1 MDRHSRLTNG
11 SFGFMGVATKD
22 LFSGGRGGSVSV
34 SGCWCGFVG
43 VSVDKFDTD
52 LFGEGEL
59 NLLAGGFSESSG
71 TFGNND
77 LRILNSGDKDGTF
90 LLEDIALDDGQADGF
105 VDAGLF
111 GGGVGNGDWD
121 IDGGDNRDIVGSFL
135 GDLLAVVV
143 SVSSVSV
150 STISMVSG
158 LADGDHL
165 NFGFLNEGDLD
176 G

>member
-1 MDRHSRLTNG
+1 LNG
-11 SFGFMGVATKD
+11 SFGFMGVAAKD
-22 LFSGGRGGSVSV
+22 LFSSRGGGRVSV
-34 SGCWCGFVG
+34 TGCRCGFMG

-59 NLLAGGFSESSG
+59 NLLAVGFSESSG
-71 TFGNND
+71 TFGNSD
-77 LRILNSGDKDGTF
+77 LRIYNIGDLDGT
-90 LLEDIALDDGQADGF
+90 LLFEGAALNNGQEDGF
-105 VDAGLF
+105 VDTGLLR
-111 GGGVGNGDWD
+111 GGVGNGDID
-121 IDGGDNRDIVGSFL
+121 VDGGDNRGIVGSFL